1 MSHRVMGVGLLVVC
15 FGCSDTSSKSAAKVE
30 PTAPITP
37 AREDKAPDAA
47 KDKAVEIAKRA
58 VMAREKWASN
68 GWPEGAEVYVYA
80 FDTSGPKG
88 RYWLINVLAPL
99 EHRSGHLLIK
109 VDDTGTIL
117 EYGPSW

>member
-1 MSHRVMGVGLLVVC
+1 MPHRVIGVGLLVLC

-30 PTAPITP
+30 QTAPISP
-37 AREDKAPDAA
+37 ALEDKALDAA
-47 KDKAVEIAKRA
+47 KDRAVEVAKRA

-68 GWPEGAEVYVYA
+68 GWPEGAEVYIYA
-80 FDTSGPKG
+80 FDTSVPKA
-88 RYWLINVLAPL
+88 RHWRINVLPPL
-99 EHRSGHLLIK
+99 EHRKGHLLIK